1 MFTRGRTY
9 LNGMTK
15 PGVNAFDLSRKYKDT
30 KFKFSHPETHEHA
43 KAFWQGMSMR
53 KWVCYKAE
61 NKLCA
66 AVRLIKA
73 YPDNKWIIFAKSIK
87 YVTRLHRLLI
97 DEGIGS
103 VLYHSQL
110 SAKAKQEVLN
120 EATKDS
126 IRVICSVEALSA
138 GYDLPVIDSAICLA
152 GSSTA
157 LPTTQQLGRICRFQP
172 DKEAMFINLYAQAT
186 QEENW
191 VQNKTQDLG
200 KVFSKALP
208 DLLNH
213 GNS

>member
-1 MFTRGRTY
+1 MYLGGIQKPDVDVFTLAKR
-9 LNGMTK
+9 
-15 PGVNAFDLSRKYKDT
+15 YKNKDY
-30 KFKFSHPETHEHA
+30 KFSHPDTHEHA

-61 NKLCA
+61 NKLDA

-73 YPDNKWIIFAKSIK
+73 YPNNKWIIFAKSIK
-87 YVTRLHRLLI
+87 YVTRLHRMLI

-110 SAKAKQEVLN
+110 NATAKQEVLN
-120 EATKDS
+120 TATEDRIK
-126 IRVICSVEALSA
+126 VICSVEALNA

-152 GSSTA
+152 GSSTS

-172 DKEAMFINLYAQAT
+172 GKKAMFINLYAQAT

-191 VQNKTQDLG
+191 VEKKTADLG
-200 KVFSKALP
+200 KVHSIHLN
-208 DLLNH
+208 DLINN
-213 GNS
+213 GSN